1 MGQGSRTKRCR
12 KRSLLAAPYGVLVMV
27 MSLAACTGPV
37 GPETGGPGAAAASAP
52 TFDPPAGAYSQDI
65 DVSISTATP
74 NATVYYTTNG
84 DEPTTGSES
93 YTGPIPVAGDGTA
106 VTIRAIAIAPG
117 VPESAIAEVS
127 YSVNYQRVVTTANPT
142 GPGSLSEMVSL
153 VSDGG
158 TVTFDGD
165 YTITQDAATS
175 SFSWFSVVSR
185 AITID
190 GENNDIVIDVN
201 TLGRHFFVN
210 GGSLTLR
217 NVTLANGR
225 GLRPFGLE
233 GGSAPD
239 PGGAIFASPQFGP
252 STVILENVTIRDSS
266 ATGGSGNLFGGA
278 ISISGASSR
287 LEVRGSTFSDNLTGL
302 RGGAIY
308 TTAGTN
314 IIEDS
319 TFEGNI
325 APDTSRGANGMGGG
339 AIYVSSSGEMII
351 RDSHFIANSARGN
364 ATSGRGGA
372 IFADGNITI
381 VNSTFTRN
389 TSTAPGGAIAIGAA
403 SRARIYTSVIRG
415 SVTPGLGGG
424 IYTEGEVTVASS
436 ALIANDAAV
445 GGAVATDTTQADSTL
460 LSNVSLVAN
469 TQDTGASVE
478 LSVGTATVDNSIFV
492 GDSVVSRATVR
503 NSVSANA
510 LPGGTGAGNMEADPL
525 IVAGP
530 TPGPDGQYDGV
541 DDDYGSVELQAA
553 SPAVDAGSNALIVPD
568 AGDADDDNNTVE
580 PLPLALGGGARV
592 QGSQVDAGAAER

>member
-1 MGQGSRTKRCR
+1 VGQGSRTKRYR
-12 KRSLLAAPYGVLVMV
+12 KRSLLAAPCGVIAILF
-27 MSLAACTGPV
+27 SLAACSGPV
-37 GPETGGPGAAAASAP
+37 GPETGGSEPAAASAP
-52 TFDPPAGAYSQDI
+52 TFDPPAGAYSEDI
-65 DVSISTATP
+65 DISIATATP
-74 NATVYYTTNG
+74 NATIHYTTNG
-84 DEPTTGSES
+84 DEPNTGSQS
-93 YTGPIPVAGDGTA
+93 YTGPIPLAGDGTA
-106 VTIRAIAIAPG
+106 VSIRAIAVAPG
-117 VPESAIAEVS
+117 VPESTVAEAS

-165 YTITQDAATS
+165 YTITLDTATS
-175 SFSWFSVVSR
+175 SFSWFSVVNR

-190 GENNDIVIDVN
+190 GGNNDVTVDAN

-217 NVTLANGR
+217 NLTLANGR

-287 LEVRGSTFSDNLTGL
+287 LEVRGSTFSGNLTGL

-314 IIEDS
+314 IIDDS
-319 TFEGNI
+319 TFEGNT
-325 APDTSRGANGMGGG
+325 APDESRGANGMGGG
-339 AIYVSSSGEMII
+339 AIYLSPSGEMII
-351 RDSHFIANSARGN
+351 RDSHFTANSADGN
-364 ATSGRGGA
+364 ETSGRGGA
-372 IFADGNITI
+372 VFADGNVTI

-389 TSTAPGGAIAIGAA
+389 SSTAPGGAVAIGAG
-403 SRARIYTSVIRG
+403 SLARIYTSVVQG
-415 SVTPGLGGG
+415 NVTPGLGGG
-424 IYTEGEVTVASS
+424 IYTEGEVRVASS

-445 GGAVATDTTQADSTL
+445 GGAVATDATQAGSTL

-469 TQDTGASVE
+469 TQDSGDSLE
-478 LSVGTATVDNSIFV
+478 LSVGSATVDNSVFV
-492 GDSVVSRATVR
+492 GDTVVSRATVR

-510 LPGGTGAGNMEADPL
+510 LPGGTGAGNIEADPL
-525 IVAGP
+525 IEAGP
-530 TPGPDGQYDGV
+530 TPGADGQYDGI
-541 DDDYGSVELQAA
+541 DDDYGSVELQAG
-553 SPAVDAGSNALIVPD
+553 SPAIDAGSNALIVPD
-568 AGDADDDNNTVE
+568 AGDADEDNDTAE
-580 PLPLALGGGARV
+580 PLPLALGGGARI